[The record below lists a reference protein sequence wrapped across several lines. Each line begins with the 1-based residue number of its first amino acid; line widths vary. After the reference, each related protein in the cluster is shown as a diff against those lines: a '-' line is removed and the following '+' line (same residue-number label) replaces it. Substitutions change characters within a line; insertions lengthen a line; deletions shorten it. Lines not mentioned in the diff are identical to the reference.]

1 MMIALDV
8 GGTFTDVVALQDGQ
22 IRVAK
27 VSTNY
32 TDVTRPVL
40 EGAAMIGTAGSR
52 VFNHASTHGLNA
64 VITRRLPK
72 IGFPT
77 TQGHRDILDM
87 GRVWRPAYAIL
98 DPRWRRSFGD
108 AARPLVPR

>member
-1 MMIALDV
+1 MMIAVDV

-52 VFNHASTHGLNA
+52 VFNHARTSHRCQTDGLPSW
-64 VITRRLPK
+64 TG
-72 IGFPT
+72 IGK
-77 TQGHRDILDM
+77 
-87 GRVWRPAYAIL
+87 
-98 DPRWRRSFGD
+98 S
-108 AARPLVPR
+108 AA